1 MLSLYVPMLV
11 AALATAVVVFFLR
24 PLAHEFNF
32 VDRPGGRKIHS
43 DEVPVVGGIGMFVG
57 LAIGV
62 SLLPEEAPA
71 PVAYVAL
78 AFVFVMMGIL
88 DDRLD
93 LSPKL
98 RLGVQAFSA
107 VVMVYFGSLSV
118 HYIGSPFGWEDVIF
132 IPAVAIGL
140 TLLLVVG
147 AVNAFNMVD
156 GIDGLAGSLGVVA
169 LLGVLYAAIEGSD
182 AVVFGMAI
190 TLLGAVFGFLVFNLP
205 LGINKPL
212 RTFMGDAGSM
222 LIGFSLSWCLVALS
236 QNPTTVV
243 APVTLLWFVAVPI
256 FDLISTAVGRVLRGV
271 SPFKPDTTHFH
282 HVLLS
287 KRLSARLA
295 LLILVVT
302 AAGLAVVGVVL
313 DTVLQ
318 VPEWVSFVAFLVAGV
333 LVNIFVRGVGR
344 ALAPSTITS

>member
-1 MLSLYVPMLV
+1 MLSLYIPMLV
-11 AALATAVVVFFLR
+11 AALATAGVVFLLR
-24 PLAHEFNF
+24 PLAREFNF

-43 DEVPVVGGIGMFVG
+43 DEVPVVGGLGMFVG

-62 SLLPEEAPA
+62 SLLPGDAPA
-71 PVAYVAL
+71 PAAYVAL
-78 AFVFVMMGIL
+78 AFVFVMMGIF

-93 LSPKL
+93 LSPRL

-107 VVMVYFGSLSV
+107 VVMVYVGSLSV
-118 HYIGSPFGWEDVIF
+118 HYIGSPFGFGQVIF
-132 IPAVAIGL
+132 IPAVAILL

-156 GIDGLAGSLGVVA
+156 GIDGLAGSLGIVA

-190 TLLGAVFGFLVFNLP
+190 TLLGAVIGFLIFNLP
-205 LGINKPL
+205 LGFNKPL

-236 QNPTTVV
+236 QNPNTTV

-282 HVLLS
+282 HVLLAR
-287 KRLSARLA
+287 RLSPRLA
-295 LLILVVT
+295 LCVLVAT
-302 AAGLAVVGVVL
+302 AAALAVFGVML
-313 DTVLQ
+313 DTVWQL
-318 VPEWVSFVAFLVAGV
+318 PEWLSFAAFLLAGV
-333 LVNIFVRGVGR
+333 VVNIFIRGVGYV
-344 ALAPSTITS
+344 LSPPS